1 MGALEHD
8 ARRATSLGGA
18 GGVQV
23 LCLLLFLSPAVFFFS
38 FFPLADL
45 SGWMSLCLQ
54 SDERP
59 MECCLARPEWMP
71 CVQKVTVNGPRLLSN
86 AGSSADHPLRIASHL
101 GGRKKKQKHLTH
113 GTLICQQIKKKF
125 DLLAVTPDYRD

>member
-1 MGALEHD
+1 MFVVVSFPC
-8 ARRATSLGGA
+8 R
-18 GGVQV
+18 
-23 LCLLLFLSPAVFFFS
+23 

-45 SGWMSLCLQ
+45 SGGMSFCLQ

-86 AGSSADHPLRIASHL
+86 AGRLQTTRQEKSSHL
-101 GGRKKKQKHLTH
+101 GG
-113 GTLICQQIKKKF
+113 
-125 DLLAVTPDYRD
+125 